1 MDLLDITRR
10 AAALARRKGASDAA
24 AGSYRARHVEV
35 AWRDGRLENVTEATT
50 RGLGLELYVDG
61 RYAAVSTSDLR
72 PEALERFVEDAVAL
86 ARTLAPDPF
95 RRLPDPELYRGQAKA
110 DLQLED
116 PSHGEVEAA
125 ERRRVA
131 AELEAAARA
140 VPGAEKLLSVTTSV
154 SDTQAE
160 SALVQTNGFEGTK
173 RGTDFWISAEATVR
187 DPDGR
192 RPEEYAASG
201 GRFRADVEPAERR
214 RVAEAMEV
222 AARAVPGAERFLSVT
237 TSVSDTQAESAL
249 VQTNGFEGT
258 KRGTDFWISAEVT
271 VRDPDGRRPEEYAA
285 SGARHRAQVEPPAAV
300 GRRAAERAL
309 ARIGSVKGASAVMT
323 MVVDNRASGRIL
335 GSLLGPL
342 SAASVQQK
350 RSYLEGK
357 AGARIGSPRLHV
369 AEDPLV
375 PRGLGSRLYDSEGI
389 AARPFPLFEDGVLR
403 SYYVDTYYGRKLG
416 WTPTTA
422 RTSNLAWRLGERSR
436 EGLLAEVGEGIL
448 VTGFLGGNSNGTT
461 GDFSLGVR
469 GFRIRGGRVAEPVG
483 EMNVSGNHLELWQR
497 LAAVGDDPY
506 PYSSTRTPTL
516 VFDGVQFAG
525 T

>member
-10 AAALARRKGASDAA
+10 AAALAKRKGASDAA
-24 AGSYRARHVEV
+24 AGTYRARHVEV
-35 AWRDGRLENVTEATT
+35 AWRDGRVENVTEATT

-72 PEALERFVEDAVAL
+72 PDALERFVEDAVAL
-86 ARTLAPDPF
+86 ARTLAPDPY
-95 RRLPDPELYRGQAKA
+95 RLLPDPALYRGQASV
-110 DLQLED
+110 DLDLED
-116 PSHGEVEAA
+116 RGY
-125 ERRRVA
+125 
-131 AELEAAARA
+131 
-140 VPGAEKLLSVTTSV
+140 GA
-154 SDTQAE
+154 
-160 SALVQTNGFEGTK
+160 
-173 RGTDFWISAEATVR
+173 
-187 DPDGR
+187 
-192 RPEEYAASG
+192 
-201 GRFRADVEPAERR
+201 VEPAERR
-214 RVAEAMEV
+214 RVAEAMEA
-222 AARAVPGAERFLSVT
+222 AARATPGAERFLSVT

-271 VRDPDGRRPEEYAA
+271 ARDPDGRRPEEYAA
-285 SGARHRAQVEPPAAV
+285 SGARHRAQVEPPEAV

-309 ARIGSVKGASAVMT
+309 ARIGSVKGASAVLT

-369 AEDPLV
+369 ADDPLV

-389 AARPFPLFEDGVLR
+389 ASRPFPIFEGGVLR

-416 WTPTTA
+416 WAPTTA
-422 RTSNLAWRLGERSR
+422 RTSNLTWRLGDRGR

-469 GFRIRGGRVAEPVG
+469 GFRIRAGRLAEPVG

-497 LAAVGDDPY
+497 LAAVGNDPY
-506 PYSSTRTPTL
+506 PYSATRTPTL
-516 VFDGVQFAG
+516 VFEGVQFAG